1 MPAPKMSWPVPQYLP
16 KSTTLFTR
24 RYAEKCQ
31 NLGLLLDRYTPWQM
45 NKDGHW
51 NFTIRVTERRSG
63 REEITPKPGKGLWL
77 STSGLK
83 GTEVDAPL
91 NPNIRFEEELV
102 RGYYERCKATLDAY
116 SDYKFFETPP
126 EWRFV
131 IGLGG
136 ASVLETSM
144 TLHRLYGLPI
154 IPGSALKGVTRAY
167 AEVVLAKPA
176 NDPEVVAIFGK
187 PPQATPLEAGEI
199 IFFDAIPVTVPKF
212 KLDIMNPHYPKY
224 YQGDQ
229 PPADWQNPTPIYFLT
244 VEQTQFLFAVATRR
258 EEGKAYINTALEWL
272 KKGLAELGVGA
283 KTAAGYGYFEE
294 VK

>member
-1 MPAPKMSWPVPQYLP
+1 MPTPNKPATNPPPRGWRTDYPLPQ
-16 KSTTLFTR
+16 KT
-24 RYAEKCQ
+24 AEFANQNFRNSGNQ
-31 NLGLLLDRYTPWQM
+31 NLGLWLDKFVRWNQQGRNLELKPNLGSSHRDAPMLQKGDENILSWKIEKDLLVGVAKRWEQM
-45 NKDGHW
+45 LL
-51 NFTIRVTERRSG
+51 NFTHRDAFF
-63 REEITPKPGKGLWL
+63 
-77 STSGLK
+77 
-83 GTEVDAPL
+83 GT
-91 NPNIRFEEELV
+91 
-102 RGYYERCKATLDAY
+102 
-116 SDYKFFETPP
+116 P

-136 ASVLETSM
+136 ASVLETSV
-144 TLHRLYGLPI
+144 TLHRLYGIPI

-167 AEVVLAKPA
+167 AEAVLAKPA